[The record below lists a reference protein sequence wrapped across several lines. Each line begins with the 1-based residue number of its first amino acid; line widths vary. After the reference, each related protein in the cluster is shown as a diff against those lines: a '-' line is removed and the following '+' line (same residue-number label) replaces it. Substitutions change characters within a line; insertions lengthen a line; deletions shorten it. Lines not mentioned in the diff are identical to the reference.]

1 MLSISIWS
9 CTRFTAYKNRCKCI
23 TFFPSFQVLYI
34 YNLKNNY
41 IENKTVAEKHN
52 RFPTL
57 LHPFTSP
64 VIKKNLVKF
73 RISRRPFALRSVTSL
88 LVLHH
93 RLRLLL
99 AQHQTRNKM
108 DLSLKKK
115 AAVENYHCFW
125 AVDGTR
131 THDTRNHNPL
141 LYQLNYSRHLVSQK
155 DAAKI
160 HFFSLPQPYPLIFL
174 STKYQTVKSEA

>member
-1 MLSISIWS
+1 MYNI
-9 CTRFTAYKNRCKCI
+9 FP
-23 TFFPSFQVLYI
+23 FFPSVIYI
-34 YNLKNNY
+34 YNLKNNH

-57 LHPFTSP
+57 FHPFTSP

-99 AQHQTRNKM
+99 AQHQIRNKM

-115 AAVENYHCFW
+115 SS
-125 AVDGTR
+125 GR
-131 THDTRNHNPL
+131 KLPL
-141 LYQLNYSRHLVSQK
+141 LLGRLMGLEPTTHGTT
-155 DAAKI
+155 I
-160 HFFSLPQPYPLIFL
+160 RC
-174 STKYQTVKSEA
+174 STN